1 MANPFLLLARPIA
14 LLRATAVPVLATL
27 LGASALASTNLAD
40 QPLFSNKA
48 VPGNLALALSVEF
61 PTAIS
66 VANFGPYTTTKPFLG
81 YFDPKKCYRY
91 NNAEGVAEADRYFYP
106 VGLAS
111 ATFTCSGE
119 WSGSFLNWATMQT
132 IDPFRWALTGGYRVK
147 DTPTLTVIEKAWA
160 SGQGGTGNFPNR
172 TTSGSALV
180 AGATPLDWDRFRMR
194 IQGLG
199 NKMRFTDDGDV
210 NSPGGDLR
218 EYRTGRNDEESVY
231 EVNVRVKVC
240 DPSVV
245 SGNVAASV
253 EPNCKAYGSNW
264 KPEGLIQ
271 NYSDRIRYSAFGY
284 LNDSNIQRDGGVLRA
299 RQKFVGPTEPR
310 PGLSDAANAL
320 KEWSETDGVL
330 IANPDAADATATN
343 SEFAPSIAV
352 AKSGVIG
359 YLNQF
364 GQTHTANGYK
374 THDPVGE
381 LYYAAVR
388 YFKHGSLVA
397 PTWDLGN
404 VPEWTNMTG
413 QTSETKTRWIDGFPV
428 ITHWD
433 DPIKYSCQKNY
444 ILGIGDVNSHADK
457 NVPGSTSS
465 GNEPSKPTK
474 VTSDPT
480 VDAVAA
486 TNKVGTLQGLGGTL
500 GSATNYGGCCSDN
513 SALMAGVAYDSH
525 TKDIRPDDPD
535 VEQTK
540 GKQTITTYWLDVLEF
555 QTYKA
560 NNQFFLA
567 TKYGGFKV
575 PEGYDPDAATTGP
588 AEELWHTNG
597 ETLTGAGGSNK
608 RPDNYFYASR
618 ADEMIAGLNSA
629 FASIASDLKAFTT
642 SFSTA
647 LPQLTASGNASF
659 SASFDA
665 ENWTGELEASE
676 LTFSTTTQEPSLTS
690 RWKASAKL
698 SEQLDGTGWNLD
710 RRVITWDGS
719 VGKPFRAS
727 GAATVSPAQLALLE
741 TTYGAGTDAAEYL
754 NYLRGERSNEA
765 PAGKRYRPRTGLLG
779 DISGSKSMAVGPP
792 SFPYSDATNPGYS
805 NFKTAYAGRPRM
817 VYVGANDGMLHAF
830 NGSLTGADA
839 GREVFAY
846 VPSALFAGPSSPSTP
861 ETDGLAALGKST
873 FEHHFYVDAT
883 AEVFDIDLGRTGGP
897 TPGTPDWRS
906 VLIGGL
912 GKGGMSYYALDVTD
926 PASLSSEAT
935 VAAKVMWEYPNAT
948 VSAEDKARMGFS
960 YGQPVV
966 TKTAKWG
973 WVVVFASGY
982 NNSDGQGYFFFVNPK
997 TGAWLETVS
1006 TGVGTVAAPAGM
1018 AHAQSHV
1025 RNVTDNTA
1033 DSIYAG
1039 DLLGNVWRLDVRQA
1053 TGDYQA
1059 ATGSAGAPLGNPA
1072 RLASL
1077 TTAGNVVQPVTT
1089 RPLVEIHPRTNKRYI
1104 LIGTGR
1110 LLADTDIADAQPQ
1123 TFYAIKDG
1131 TASAFNLS
1139 APAGVTFPAT
1149 RSAMVNNS
1157 TTLLTG
1163 FTADATKPMGWY
1175 VDLGS
1180 GVGGIGWRMLTDP
1193 SSFFGV
1199 VSFVSTLP
1207 SGNACA
1213 PSGNSRVYAADYDT
1227 GESAVTTTTT
1237 VGGLTVVTPIAYSTA
1252 IAGVVTDQKFVSLD
1266 GKSVLLGGGNTGAVG
1281 RIETKAL
1288 GNLPLRRLNWRELS
1302 TAQ

>member
-1 MANPFLLLARPIA
+1 MANPILPLARLMA
-14 LLRATAVPVLATL
+14 VLRATAVPGLATL
-27 LGASALASTNLAD
+27 IGVSALASTNLAD

-61 PTAIS
+61 PTAVS
-66 VANFGPYTTTKPFLG
+66 VANLGDYTTSKAFLG
-81 YFDPKKCYRY
+81 YFDPKKCYAYRD
-91 NNAEGVAEADRYFYP
+91 NDADETDRYFYP
-106 VGLAS
+106 VGPAS
-111 ATFTCSGE
+111 ANFTCSGQ

-147 DTPTLTVIEKAWA
+147 DTATLTVIEKAWA

-172 TTSGSALV
+172 TISGGTLIS
-180 AGATPLDWDRFRMR
+180 GATPLGWSSFKMR

-199 NKMRFTDDGDV
+199 NKMRFTDAGDV
-210 NSPGGDLR
+210 NNGSGHSSFSL
-218 EYRTGRNDEESVY
+218 YKTGLNTENRVY
-231 EVNVRVKVC
+231 EVSVRVKVC
-240 DPSVV
+240 DPAV
-245 SGNVAASV
+245 GV
-253 EPNCKAYGSNW
+253 ESNCKAYGSNW

-284 LNDSNIQRDGGVLRA
+284 LNDSNIKRDGGVLRA

-310 PGLSDAANAL
+310 PGLSDAANPL
-320 KEWSETDGVL
+320 KEWSETTGVL
-330 IANPDAADATATN
+330 IVNPDPADAKATN
-343 SEFAPSIAV
+343 DEFAPSV
-352 AKSGVIG
+352 SVGKSGVIG

-374 THDPVGE
+374 TYDPVGE

-388 YFKHGSLVA
+388 YFKYQSLVA
-397 PTWDLGN
+397 PTWELGN
-404 VPEWTNMTG
+404 VPQWTSMSDASNT
-413 QTSETKTRWIDGFPV
+413 TKTQWIDGFPV
-428 ITHWD
+428 ITQWD

-465 GNEPSKPTK
+465 GNEPTKPAK
-474 VTSDPT
+474 VISDPT

-486 TNKVGTLQGLGGTL
+486 TNKVGTLQGLGATL

-513 SALMAGVAYDSH
+513 SALIAGVAYDSH
-525 TKDIRPDDPD
+525 TKDIRPDDPG
-535 VEQTK
+535 VEQTL
-540 GKQTITTYWLDVLEF
+540 GKQTISTYWLDVLEF

-575 PEGYDPDAATTGP
+575 PDGYDPDAATAGP

-597 ETLTGAGGSNK
+597 ETLFGTSNK

-618 ADEMIAGLNSA
+618 ADEMIAGLNNA

-676 LTFSTTTQEPSLTS
+676 LTFSTTTQEPSLIS

-698 SEQLDGTGWNLD
+698 AEQLNGTGWNLD
-710 RRVITWDGS
+710 RRVVTWSGS
-719 VGKPFRAS
+719 AGTPFRAT
-727 GAATVSPAQLALLE
+727 GGVSSAQRALLE
-741 TTYGAGTDAAEYL
+741 TTYGAGTDNTEYL
-754 NYLRGERSNEA
+754 NYLRGDRSNEA

-779 DISGSKSMAVGPP
+779 DISGSKSIAVGPP
-792 SFPYSDATNPGYS
+792 SFPFSDATNPGYS
-805 NFKTAYAGRPRM
+805 GFKTAYASRPRM

-830 NGSLTGADA
+830 NGTLTGEDA
-839 GREVFAY
+839 GEEVFAY

-861 ETDGLAALGKST
+861 ETDGLAALGKSA
-873 FEHHFYVDAT
+873 FVHHYYVDAT
-883 AEVFDIDLGRTGGP
+883 AEVFDIDLTRTGG
-897 TPGTPDWRS
+897 TTTGTPDWRS

-912 GKGGMSYYALDVTD
+912 GKGGKSYYAIDVTN
-926 PASLSSEAT
+926 PAAMTAEAA
-935 VAAKVMWEYPNAT
+935 VASKVMWEFPNAT
-948 VSAEDKARMGFS
+948 MPADDIPRMGFS

-973 WVVVFASGY
+973 WVVVFTSGY
-982 NNSDGQGYFFFVNPK
+982 NNSDGEGYFFFVNPK

-1039 DLLGNVWRLDVRQA
+1039 DLIGNVWRLDVRQA

-1059 ATGSAGAPLGNPA
+1059 ATGSTGAPLGNPA

-1077 TTAGNVVQPVTT
+1077 TTAGDVVQPVTT

-1139 APAGVTFPAT
+1139 APAGVTFPVT

-1163 FTADATKPMGWY
+1163 FTADSTKPMGWY
-1175 VDLGS
+1175 VDLGN

-1213 PSGNSRVYAADYDT
+1213 PSGNSRVYAADYDN

-1237 VGGLTVVTPIAYSTA
+1237 TGGLTVVTPIAYSTA
-1252 IAGVVTDQKFVSLD
+1252 ISGVVTDQKFVSLD

-1281 RIETKAL
+1281 KIETKAL